1 MTDSSSSGQRL
12 GSAMGWAYAMDISS
26 RVLGTA
32 VTFILAALLGP
43 EEFGLVALAL
53 VYVMFI
59 DMLQRQGLSS
69 AIVQRRSLDDD
80 HLHSAFWMIATV
92 SVTLTVGSVLL
103 SGWWAGVNNTAQ
115 LQPVIIWLSALL
127 PVNGLIVVQE
137 AILRRQMRF
146 RPLAV
151 RNTIASLV
159 GGLLGIA
166 AAFAGL
172 GVWALVVQQLSMA
185 TTKLG
190 VLWFVTDWRPRLRFS
205 RRHLKDLLSFSTGSF
220 LTSLGVFVNSRTD
233 AMLVGIFFG
242 PAPIG
247 LYRFAQRMMTQ
258 VSAISLAGPSMI
270 AVALPALSERQHDR
284 FAFTGRLRNLVHVAV
299 VSSIPLFGILA
310 AVAEP
315 LLQLVGQQ
323 WLPAVW
329 AIRFLCLVGSV
340 EAVASLVQPVL
351 QALGHP
357 HRQAFLTWGMAAA
370 SAGAFVAVGITL
382 RDAALVDQVTL
393 LALSRAA
400 VYIGMLLPV
409 ALWVLSRYGGLPV
422 SQVLRICTPA
432 IMSGGAGWLTG
443 TLLVP
448 IIPWSGTRLLD
459 LATLSV
465 TGVTAGAVAGAV
477 LFSLDH
483 TAWQLFATKAR
494 SLWGLATSRP
504 QSHDKEVNV
513 HG

>member
-247 LYRFAQRMMTQ
+247 LYR
-258 VSAISLAGPSMI
+258 
-270 AVALPALSERQHDR
+270 
-284 FAFTGRLRNLVHVAV
+284 
-299 VSSIPLFGILA
+299 
-310 AVAEP
+310 
-315 LLQLVGQQ
+315 
-323 WLPAVW
+323 
-329 AIRFLCLVGSV
+329 
-340 EAVASLVQPVL
+340 
-351 QALGHP
+351 
-357 HRQAFLTWGMAAA
+357 
-370 SAGAFVAVGITL
+370 
-382 RDAALVDQVTL
+382 
-393 LALSRAA
+393 
-400 VYIGMLLPV
+400 
-409 ALWVLSRYGGLPV
+409 
-422 SQVLRICTPA
+422 
-432 IMSGGAGWLTG
+432 
-443 TLLVP
+443 
-448 IIPWSGTRLLD
+448 
-459 LATLSV
+459 
-465 TGVTAGAVAGAV
+465 
-477 LFSLDH
+477 
-483 TAWQLFATKAR
+483 
-494 SLWGLATSRP
+494 
-504 QSHDKEVNV
+504 
-513 HG
+513 